1 MKHKFKLLALFLGLV
16 CIAATVQNVKNVLI
30 VGDSISIGYTPFVV
44 KALQPQVNV
53 EHNEGNGGSTV
64 RGLQKIEQ
72 WIGGKQWDVIL
83 FNFGLHDLVYAD
95 SARKYDVINGKV
107 SVPIEQYK
115 KNLSQI
121 VAKLRETTATLI
133 FINTTMVPENS
144 VGRKVE
150 DPTKYNEA
158 AAEIMKQ
165 NGIKVIDLYTLSQT
179 VHPANF
185 PSRSNPSN
193 VHYSENGYEQLAA
206 PIIEAIRKAL

>member
-1 MKHKFKLLALFLGLV
+1 MKNKFRLLALFFGLI
-16 CIAATVQNVKNVLI
+16 CISATVQNQKNVLI

-44 KALQPQVNV
+44 KALQSQVNV

-64 RGLQKIEQ
+64 RGIQKIEQ

-95 SARKYDVINGKV
+95 SARKYDVVNGKV
-107 SVPIEQYK
+107 SVPLEQYK

-150 DPTKYNEA
+150 DPAKYNEA

-165 NGIKVIDLYTLSQT
+165 NGIKVIDLYTLSLK

-185 PSRSNPSN
+185 PPKSNSSN
-193 VHYSENGYEQLAA
+193 VHYSESGYEQLAT

>member
-1 MKHKFKLLALFLGLV
+1 MKRKFRLLALFFGLI
-16 CIAATVQNVKNVLI
+16 CIAATVQNQKNVLI

-64 RGLQKIEQ
+64 RGIQKIEQ

-95 SARKYDVINGKV
+95 SARKYDVVNGKE

-144 VGRKVE
+144 LGRKVE
-150 DPTKYNEA
+150 DPAKYNEA

-165 NGIKVIDLYTLSQT
+165 NGIKVIDLYTLSKT

-185 PSRSNPSN
+185 PPKSNSSN
-193 VHYSENGYEQLAA
+193 VHYSESGYEQLAT

>member
-1 MKHKFKLLALFLGLV
+1 MKHTFRLLALFFGLV
-16 CIAATVQNVKNVLI
+16 CIAATVQNQKNVLI

-53 EHNEGNGGSTV
+53 EQNEGNGGSTV
-64 RGLQKIEQ
+64 RGIQKIEQ

-95 SARKYDVINGKV
+95 SARKYDVVNGKE

-144 VGRKVE
+144 LGRKVE
-150 DPTKYNEA
+150 DPAKYNEA

-165 NGIKVIDLYTLSQT
+165 NGIKVIDLYTLSLK
-179 VHPANF
+179 VHPVNS
-185 PSRSNPSN
+185 PPKSNSSN
-193 VHYSENGYEQLAA
+193 VHYSESGYEQLAT